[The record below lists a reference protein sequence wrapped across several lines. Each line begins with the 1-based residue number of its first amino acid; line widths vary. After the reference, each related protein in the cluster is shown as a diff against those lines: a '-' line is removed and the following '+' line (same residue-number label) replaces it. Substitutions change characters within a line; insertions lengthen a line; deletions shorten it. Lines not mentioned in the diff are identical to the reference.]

1 MTSDR
6 PEATTA
12 QPDAASGT
20 AAVPVGFFED
30 EPFDDV
36 ESRAADAPGLLAEP
50 QLRLPVYEGPLD
62 LLLSLIERQELDITE
77 VSLLAVTEQY
87 LAQLRDHEHMN
98 LAALAEFVAVGAR
111 LLLLKSRALL
121 PQEERPEDDALPDE
135 DDPAALVAA
144 LEEYRRF
151 RRAAVYLGTLE
162 DEHRAAYR
170 REAAPPETPLPT
182 GLDEVTL
189 DALADLF
196 RQVLERIPEE
206 KPAPV
211 VARQPV
217 RLRDRIRSLIERLAV
232 EDRVSFRGLIERSE
246 TRLEVVIDFLAVLEL
261 IKANYLRAEQ
271 QEAFSDIDLVRIEG
285 AQPPPY
291 AELAQ
296 DFDGG

>member
-1 MTSDR
+1 MTSDH
-6 PEATTA
+6 PDATTA
-12 QPDAASGT
+12 QPDAASG
-20 AAVPVGFFED
+20 A
-30 EPFDDV
+30 
-36 ESRAADAPGLLAEP
+36 ESRPVSTFADAPEQTASDEVEPLEAEP
-50 QLRLPVYEGPLD
+50 QLVLPVFEGPLD

-87 LAQLRDHEHMN
+87 LAQLRNHEQMN
-98 LAALAEFVAVGAR
+98 LSALAEFVAVGAR

-121 PQEERPEDDALPDE
+121 PREDQPEQDDVLEE

-144 LEEYRRF
+144 LQEYRRY
-151 RRAAVYLGTLE
+151 RRAAEHLATLE
-162 DEHRAAYR
+162 EEHRSAYR
-170 REAAPPETPLPT
+170 REATPPETPLPT

-206 KPAPV
+206 EPAPTV
-211 VARQPV
+211 VREPV
-217 RLRDRIRSLIERLAV
+217 RLRDRIRALVERLAV
-232 EDRVSFRGLIERSE
+232 EDRVSFRGLIERAE

-291 AELAQ
+291 AELAK
-296 DFDGG
+296 DFDDV

>member
-6 PEATTA
+6 PDATTA
-12 QPDAASGT
+12 QPDAAPGT
-20 AAVPVGFFED
+20 APLTVGFFEGAQ
-30 EPFDDV
+30 P
-36 ESRAADAPGLLAEP
+36 DATDRGAGSEAMAEP

-98 LAALAEFVAVGAR
+98 LAALTEFVAVGAR

-121 PQEERPEDDALPDE
+121 PREDQPEDDSVLDE

-151 RRAAVYLGTLE
+151 RRAAEYLATLE
-162 DEHRAAYR
+162 EEHRAAYR

-206 KPAPV
+206 EPAPV
-211 VARQPV
+211 VVRQPV
-217 RLRDRIRSLIERLAV
+217 RLRDRIRSLVERLAV

-271 QEAFSDIDLVRIEG
+271 QEAFADIDLVRIEG

-296 DFDGG
+296 DFDGA